1 MTAQAPAGANTRQPA
16 PPEADDTTRYL
27 AAAAHLDRH
36 YADEAVREFLTEPTR
51 QVPPPMGLDTPAV
64 LTEAVAARSRR
75 KYRDGVLAVLGI
87 VVLAT
92 GFTSMFLY
100 SWLGWAALLSIR
112 PIWRKTRWDRP
123 GGLAVTCLRLA
134 GLFLLYVVSSLA
146 PLLIIVAAVLGG
158 ASSKPACTGYYCR
171 QPVTSS
177 DDVPVSV
184 VGGTGGVIA
193 VLCALVMLVIVV
205 ADRVVVWHTVVR
217 HFGRWARHR
226 TDVTPLTDDRLAIQ
240 AAPAR
245 FREELR
251 RHRSPQPPRSSTG
264 GFPLVVYRG
273 RNPFVG
279 AGTSV
284 GAWSTAIPLE
294 ETAGARHIR
303 PLTTDRLY
311 RAAAAAVTTL
321 GETGALS
328 PDQRLKTLGTSGV
341 VFASAEA
348 LLAHAGD
355 PIRDEYLPAFDAPPV
370 AFLSPAESNRVYATP
385 REWARYYLHFQVETW
400 NRELVFSAF
409 LHAAVDDSTLYL
421 EWTPCVLAP
430 VRDEF
435 RAPDRMTDSLLAPVR
450 QGLLR
455 WARLPVT
462 LPGRLW
468 HAVTLIRPRPHDRY
482 TIDPDRYGNARTL
495 RELGAAG
502 SVRDY
507 FQIVDVERYT
517 KLLESRLVPA
527 ISEVLRDCGYSP
539 ASFEQ
544 RIAAVITNNTTIT
557 TTNTGT
563 TINGGTVNGAVSGG
577 TVTTNAREGS

>member
-1 MTAQAPAGANTRQPA
+1 MTAQAPAGAHTRQPTGV
-16 PPEADDTTRYL
+16 DDTTRYL

-51 QVPPPMGLDTPAV
+51 QVPPPMGLDAPAV
-64 LTEAVAARSRR
+64 LTEAVAARTRR
-75 KYRDGVLAVLGI
+75 KYRDGVLAALGI
-87 VVLAT
+87 VVLVS
-92 GFTSMFLY
+92 GSTSLFLY

-123 GGLAVTCLRLA
+123 GGLAVTCFRLA
-134 GLFLLYVVSSLA
+134 GLFLLYFVASLVPVV
-146 PLLIIVAAVLGG
+146 LIAAAVLGG
-158 ASSKPACTGYYCR
+158 SAPGPVCTGYYCR
-171 QPVTSS
+171 QPATSS
-177 DDVPVSV
+177 GDLPVSV
-184 VGGTGGVIA
+184 FGGTGGVVA
-193 VLCALVMLVIVV
+193 VLCALVMLGVVV
-205 ADRVVVWHTVVR
+205 ADRVAVWRTVVR

-226 TDVTPLTDDRLAIQ
+226 TDVAPLTDDRPAIQ

-245 FREELR
+245 FRRELR
-251 RHRSPQPPRSSTG
+251 RHRIPRPPRSSAG
-264 GFPLVVYRG
+264 GFPLIVYRG

-294 ETAGARHIR
+294 AAGDAGTNG

-311 RAAAAAVTTL
+311 RAAAAAVATL

-328 PDQRLKTLGTSGV
+328 PDRRLTALGTSGV

-348 LLAHAGD
+348 LLDHAGD
-355 PIRDEYLPAFDAPPV
+355 PVCGEYLPGFDAPPV
-370 AFLSPAESNRVYATP
+370 EFLSPAESNHVYATP

-421 EWTPCVLAP
+421 EWTPCVLPP

-435 RAPDRMTDSLLAPVR
+435 RAPDRMPDSVLVPVG

-468 HAVTLIRPRPHDRY
+468 HALTLIRPRPHDGY
-482 TIDPDRYGNARTL
+482 TLDPDRYGNARTL
-495 RELGAAG
+495 RELGAADT
-502 SVRDY
+502 VRDY

-527 ISEVLRDCGYSP
+527 ISAVLRECGYSP
-539 ASFEQ
+539 ASFER

-563 TINGGTVNGAVSGG
+563 SIYGGTVNGDVSGG
-577 TVTTNAREGS
+577 TVTTNTREGS